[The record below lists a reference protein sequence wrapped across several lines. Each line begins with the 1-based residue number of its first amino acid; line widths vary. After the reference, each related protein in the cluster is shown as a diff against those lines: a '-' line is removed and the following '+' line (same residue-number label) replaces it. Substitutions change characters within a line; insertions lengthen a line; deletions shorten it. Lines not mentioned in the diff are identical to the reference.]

1 MASINQVQKTSY
13 DAIRLDYTDKDY
25 VNILD
30 DLINSIPGITQKWIS
45 TDTNDPGMILVKLMA
60 IIGDM
65 LFYTQDMQSLEVYP
79 SSVTQRKNAAAI
91 YRLIGYKMRWYK
103 SAEVQV
109 NVINTYSQAATLPM
123 FCTFTTEDNTI
134 TYCNVTKLY
143 ELPSNMYNNGLET
156 VITLT
161 QGIPVT
167 PVRVSSNPYPEA
179 GKPWHSIYG
188 FNYTTEDVI
197 NNRIYL
203 PHNNID
209 QDHIILIDDQ
219 NEVWE
224 LRENIYLTSAVGR
237 FFEFGVDVNDN
248 PYIEL
253 VDYYNNFNVNRFKLF
268 YIISQGESGQIYA
281 NTLKN
286 ITGNVWA
293 RDGSDISTVY
303 NVSGFIH
310 FTNYDST
317 EGYNP
322 ETPDEARKNSVKYLN
337 TMDTLITLA
346 DFERATLR
354 EWGVANVRATDLT
367 NDPGMEVS
375 WTIGNVNM
383 DRTAKPVDGKVVY
396 SEIIDETDMNAVA
409 LFIQDPKKYPLTEY
423 QQQLA
428 DANQD
433 GRVTEEDLD
442 CFTAYF
448 NGDTEHSGYI
458 GVQQVKQIETLDSF
472 VVKLYILRNE
482 VAQDED
488 IESYSNMIITDLSDY
503 KILPLTILVDLESI
517 KKYYWS
523 IEGTFFTKTPLSKD
537 ELQTIIVTINNNLRY
552 KYALDK
558 INFNTLIDY
567 KEVIETILDVDSRIL
582 MVDLEP
588 IKYKDDEGEVIDPKK
603 LTGLYRQIIPQLN
616 YSDPSSNLTYHF
628 YLEETSILPGS
639 VMLRINNGQ
648 YVLKDNNNGDIYNVD
663 NVLVRKGSI
672 DYITGEVN
680 LEFNAPLTSD
690 IVVDYTHNETAIAVY
705 NNLNTQT
712 FYFDSSSLEKTYME
726 DMI

>member
-1 MASINQVQKTSY
+1 MASINQVQKKDYS
-13 DAIRLDYTDKDY
+13 AVRIDYTDKDY

-30 DLINSIPGITQKWIS
+30 DLINSIPGITQKWVS

-60 IIGDM
+60 IVGDM

-79 SSVTQRKNAAAI
+79 DSVTQRKNAAAI

-109 NVINTYSQAATLPM
+109 NVINTYTQAATLPM
-123 FCTFTTEDNTI
+123 FCTFATEDNETV
-134 TYCNVTKLY
+134 YCNITKAY

-156 VITLT
+156 VVTLT

-167 PVRVSSNPYPEA
+167 PVRTSANPYPEA
-179 GKPWHSIYG
+179 GRPWHSIYG
-188 FNYTTEDVI
+188 YNYTADDVI

-203 PHNNID
+203 PDDNVD

-224 LRENIYLTSAVGR
+224 LRDNIYLTSNVGR
-237 FFEFGVDVNDN
+237 LFEFGVDVNDR

-253 VDYYNNFNVNRFKLF
+253 VDYWNNFNVNRFKLF
-268 YIISQGESGQIYA
+268 YLLSKGQSGQIYE
-281 NTLKN
+281 NTIKKV
-286 ITGNVWA
+286 TGNIWA
-293 RDGSDISTVY
+293 RDGSNINTVY

-310 FTNYDST
+310 FTNYDSS
-317 EGYNP
+317 EGYDP
-322 ETPDEARKNSVKYLN
+322 ETPDEARKNSVKFLN

-383 DRTAKPVDGKVVY
+383 DRTSKPVDGQVVY
-396 SEIIDETDMNAVA
+396 SEIIDENDMNAVA
-409 LFIQDPKKYPLTEY
+409 LFIQDRKAHPLTEY

-433 GRVTEEDLD
+433 GRVDEDDLD

-448 NGDTEHSGYI
+448 NGDYEHSGFI
-458 GVQQVKQIETLDSF
+458 GVQKVSQIETLDSF
-472 VVKLYILRNE
+472 VVKLYILRSE

-488 IESYSNMIITDLSDY
+488 IETFSNAIITALDDY
-503 KILPLTILVDLESI
+503 KILPLSIIVDLESI
-517 KKYYWS
+517 KKYFWTVR
-523 IEGTFFTKTPLSKD
+523 GTFFTKVPLSRD
-537 ELQTIIVTINNNLRY
+537 ELQNIIVTINNNLRY
-552 KYALDK
+552 KYSLEK
-558 INFNTLIDY
+558 VNFNTLINY

-588 IKYKDDEGEVIDPKK
+588 IEYVNYEGEEITKEQ
-603 LTGLYRQIIPQLN
+603 LTGLYEQIVPMLDDP
-616 YSDPSSNLTYHF
+616 DPSLNLKYSF
-628 YLEETSILPGS
+628 YLEHPSILPGS
-639 VMLRINNGQ
+639 AIIRINNGQ
-648 YVLKDNNNGDIYNVD
+648 TTLRDNNNGDIYNSD
-663 NVLVRKGSI
+663 NVLVRKGHI
-672 DYITGEVN
+672 DYITGLVEM
-680 LEFNAPLTSD
+680 EFTAPLTSD
-690 IVVDYTHNETAIAVY
+690 IVVSYTHNETSIAVY
-705 NNLNTQT
+705 RNLNTQY
-712 FYFDSSSLEKTYME
+712 FYYDSSSLEKDYME

>member
-1 MASINQVQKTSY
+1 MASINQVEKKDYS
-13 DAIRLDYTDKDY
+13 AIKIDYTNKDY
-25 VNILD
+25 INILD

-60 IIGDM
+60 IVGDM

-91 YRLIGYKMRWYK
+91 YRLIGYKMKWYR
-103 SAEVQV
+103 SAQVEV

-123 FCTFTTEDNTI
+123 FCTFTTEDDAI
-134 TYCNVTKLY
+134 TYCNVTRIY
-143 ELPSNMYNNGLET
+143 ELPSNMYNNGRET
-156 VITLT
+156 LVTLT

-167 PVRVSSNPYPEA
+167 PVRVSSNPYPDP
-179 GKPWHSIYG
+179 GRPWHSIYG
-188 FNYTTEDVI
+188 YNYTTDDVI

-237 FFEFGVDVNDN
+237 FFEFGVDVNDR
-248 PYIEL
+248 PYLEL
-253 VDYYNNFNVNRFKLF
+253 IDYYTNFNVNRFKIF
-268 YIISQGESGQIYA
+268 YLLSMGEDGQIYE
-281 NTLKN
+281 NTIKR

-310 FTNYDST
+310 FTNYAST
-317 EGYNP
+317 EGYDP
-322 ETPDEARKNSVKYLN
+322 ETPDEARKESIKYLN

-367 NDPGMEVS
+367 NDPGMEVA

-383 DRTAKPVDGKVVY
+383 DRTAKPIDGEVVY
-396 SEIIDETDMNAVA
+396 SEIIDENDMNAVA
-409 LFIQDPKKYPLTEY
+409 LFIQDRNAHPLTEY

-433 GRVTEEDLD
+433 GKIDQDDLD

-448 NGDTEHSGYI
+448 NGDYEHSGFI
-458 GVQQVKQIETLDSF
+458 GTQQVKQIETLDSF

-482 VAQDED
+482 VAQIED
-488 IESYSNMIITDLSDY
+488 IESYSNMIISDLEEY
-503 KILPLTILVDLESI
+503 KILPLTIVVDLESI

-523 IEGTFFTKTPLSKD
+523 IQGKFFTKVPLSRG
-537 ELQTIIVTINNNLRY
+537 ELQNIIITINNNLRY
-552 KYALDK
+552 KYSLDK
-558 INFNTLIDY
+558 VNFNSLINY

-588 IKYKDDEGEVIDPKK
+588 IIYIDSEGEEIPKEQ
-603 LTGLYRQIIPQLN
+603 LTGLYNQRVPMLDDP
-616 YSDPSSNLTYHF
+616 DPSLNLKYSF
-628 YLEETSILPGS
+628 YLEHTSILPGS
-639 VMLRINNGQ
+639 VMIRVNNGQ
-648 YVLKDNNNGDIYNVD
+648 TTLRDNNNGDIYN
-663 NVLVRKGSI
+663 NNNILVRKGHV
-672 DYITGEVN
+672 DYITGLVE
-680 LEFNAPLTSD
+680 LEFSSPVVSD
-690 IVVDYTHNETAIAVY
+690 LIIDYTHNETSIAVY
-705 NNLNTQT
+705 QNLNTQT
-712 FYFDSSSLEKTYME
+712 FYYDSSALEKDNME
-726 DMI
+726 DMV

>member
-1 MASINQVQKTSY
+1 MASINQVEKKDY
-13 DAIRLDYTDKDY
+13 DAIRIEYTDKDY

-30 DLINSIPGITQKWIS
+30 DLINSIPGITQKWNS
-45 TDTNDPGMILVKLMA
+45 SDANDPGMILVKLMA
-60 IIGDM
+60 IVGDM

-79 SSVTQRKNAAAI
+79 DSVTQRKNAAAI

-103 SAEVQV
+103 SAEVQAK
-109 NVINTYSQAATLPM
+109 VINTYSQAATLPM
-123 FCTFTTEDNTI
+123 FCTFTTENNGI
-134 TYCNVTKLY
+134 TYCNVTKIY
-143 ELPSNMYNNGLET
+143 EIPSNMYNNGLES
-156 VITLT
+156 VVTLT

-179 GKPWHSIYG
+179 GRPWHSIYG
-188 FNYTTEDVI
+188 YNYTKDDII

-203 PHNNID
+203 PHSNVD

-224 LRENIYLTSAVGR
+224 LKENIYLTDAVGR
-237 FFEFGVDVNDN
+237 FFEFGVDVNDQ

-253 VDYYNNFNVNRFKLF
+253 IDYYGNFNVNRFKLF
-268 YIISQGESGQIYA
+268 YLITAGENGQIAA
-281 NTLKN
+281 NLLKN
-286 ITGNVWA
+286 VTGNVWA
-293 RDGSDISTVY
+293 RDGSDISTIY

-310 FTNYDST
+310 FTNDASS
-317 EGYNP
+317 EGYDP

-367 NDPGMEVS
+367 NDPGMEISYAV
-375 WTIGNVNM
+375 GNVNM
-383 DRTAKPVDGKVVY
+383 DRTAKPIDGQVVY
-396 SEIIDETDMNAVA
+396 SEIIDERDRDLVA
-409 LFIQDPKKYPLTEY
+409 LYVQNPSLHPLTDY
-423 QQQLA
+423 QKLLA

-433 GRVTEEDLD
+433 GEITQADVD

-448 NGDTEHSGYI
+448 NGDYEHSGYI
-458 GVQQVKQIETLDSF
+458 GTQQVKQIETLDSF

-482 VAQDED
+482 IAEHED
-488 IESYSNMIITDLSDY
+488 IDSYTNMIITDLESY

-523 IEGTFFTKTPLSKD
+523 IQGKFLTKVPLSRD
-537 ELQTIIVTINNNLRY
+537 ELQTILVTINNTLRY
-552 KYALDK
+552 KYSLDK
-558 INFNTLIDY
+558 VNFNTLINY
-567 KEVIETILDVDSRIL
+567 KEVIETILEVDSRIL

-588 IKYKDDEGEVIDPKK
+588 IIYLDSEGEEVSKEQITGVYTQVITKQD
-603 LTGLYRQIIPQLN
+603 TG
-616 YSDPSSNLTYHF
+616 NLDVDLKYDF
-628 YLEETSILPGS
+628 YLEHPPILPGS
-639 VMLRINNGQ
+639 VMIRINNGQ

-663 NVLVRKGSI
+663 NVLVKKGHI
-672 DYITGEVN
+672 DYITGEIQ
-680 LEFNAPLTSD
+680 LQFLSELTSD

-705 NNLNTQT
+705 ENLSTQS

>member
-1 MASINQVQKTSY
+1 MASINQVEKKDYS
-13 DAIRLDYTDKDY
+13 AVRVDYTDKDY
-25 VNILD
+25 ANILD
-30 DLINSIPGITQKWIS
+30 DLINSIPGITQKWVS
-45 TDTNDPGMILVKLMA
+45 TDANDPGMILVKLMA
-60 IIGDM
+60 IVGDM

-79 SSVTQRKNAAAI
+79 NSVTQRKNAAAI

-103 SAEVQV
+103 SAQVQL

-123 FCTFTTEDNTI
+123 FCTFTTENDET

-156 VITLT
+156 VVTLT
-161 QGIPVT
+161 QGIPIT
-167 PVRVSSNPYPEA
+167 PVRTSANPYPEA
-179 GKPWHSIYG
+179 GRPWHSIYG
-188 FNYTTEDVI
+188 YNYTTEDVI

-203 PHNNID
+203 PHNNVD

-224 LRENIYLTSAVGR
+224 LRENIYLTSNVGR
-237 FFEFGVDVNDN
+237 LFEFGIDVNDQ

-253 VDYYNNFNVNRFKLF
+253 VDYWGNFNVNRFKLF
-268 YIISQGESGQIYA
+268 YLISKGEAGQIYE
-281 NTLKN
+281 NTIKN

-310 FTNYDST
+310 FTNYAST
-317 EGYNP
+317 EGYDP

-375 WTIGNVNM
+375 WSVGNVNM
-383 DRTAKPVDGKVVY
+383 DRTATPQDGKVVY
-396 SEIIDETDMNAVA
+396 SEIIDENDMNAVA
-409 LFIQDPKKYPLTEY
+409 LFIQDRNAHPLTEY

-433 GRVTEEDLD
+433 GLVNQDDLD

-448 NGDTEHSGYI
+448 AGDYEHSGYI
-458 GVQQVKQIETLDSF
+458 GIQQVKQIETLDSF
-472 VVKLYILRNE
+472 VVKLYILRTE

-488 IESYSNMIITDLSDY
+488 IETFSNAIITALEDY
-503 KILPLTILVDLESI
+503 KILPLTIVVDLESI

-523 IEGTFFTKTPLSKD
+523 IQGRFFTKVPLSKD
-537 ELQTIIVTINNNLRY
+537 ELQNIIITINNNLRY

-558 INFNTLIDY
+558 VNFNSIINY
-567 KEVIETILDVDSRIL
+567 KEVIETILAVDSRIL
-582 MVDLEP
+582 MVDLDP
-588 IKYKDDEGEVIDPKK
+588 ITYVDNEGEEIEPEQ
-603 LTGLYRQIIPQLN
+603 LTGLYSQTVPMLTDP
-616 YSDPSSNLTYHF
+616 DPSMNLKYSF
-628 YLEETSILPGS
+628 YLEHTSLLPGS
-639 VMLRINNGQ
+639 IMIRINNGQ
-648 YVLKDNNNGDIYNVD
+648 TVLRDNNNGDIYNNN
-663 NVLVRKGSI
+663 NVLVRKGHV
-672 DYITGEVN
+672 DYITGLVE
-680 LEFNAPLTSD
+680 LEFTAPVTSD
-690 IVVDYTHNETAIAVY
+690 IIVDYTHNETAIAVY
-705 NNLNTQT
+705 RNLNTQY
-712 FYFDSSSLEKTYME
+712 FYYDSSALEKTYME
-726 DMI
+726 DMV

>member
-1 MASINQVQKTSY
+1 MASINQVEKKDYQ
-13 DAIRLDYTDKDY
+13 AVRIDYTDKDY
-25 VNILD
+25 VSILD
-30 DLINSIPGITQKWIS
+30 DLINSIPGITQKWVS

-79 SSVTQRKNAAAI
+79 NSVTQRKNAAAI
-91 YRLIGYKMRWYK
+91 YRLIGYKMRWYR

-123 FCTFTTEDNTI
+123 FCTFTTENDAI
-134 TYCNVTKLY
+134 TYCNVTKTY

-156 VITLT
+156 LVTLT

-167 PVRVSSNPYPEA
+167 PVRVSTNPYPEA

-188 FNYTTEDVI
+188 YNYTLDDVI

-219 NEVWE
+219 NETWE
-224 LRENIYLTSAVGR
+224 LKDNIYLTSAVGR
-237 FFEFGVDVNDN
+237 FFEFGVDVNDQ

-253 VDYYNNFNVNRFKLF
+253 IDYFTNFNVNRFKIF
-268 YIISQGESGQIYA
+268 YLISEGENGQIYE
-281 NTLKN
+281 NTLKR
-286 ITGNVWA
+286 ITGNVWS

-310 FTNYDST
+310 FTNYNST

-322 ETPDEARKNSVKYLN
+322 ETPDEARKNSVKFLN

-367 NDPGMEVS
+367 NDPGMEVA

-383 DRTAKPVDGKVVY
+383 DRTATPEDGRIVY
-396 SEIIDETDMNAVA
+396 SEIIDENDMNAVA
-409 LFIQDPKKYPLTEY
+409 LFLQDRKAHPLTEY

-428 DANQD
+428 DVNQD
-433 GRVTEEDLD
+433 GVIDESDLD

-448 NGDTEHSGYI
+448 NGDYEHSGFI
-458 GVQQVKQIETLDSF
+458 GIQQVRQIETLDSF
-472 VVKLYILRNE
+472 VVKLYILRSE

-488 IESYSNMIITDLSDY
+488 IESFSNSIISALDEY
-503 KILPLTILVDLESI
+503 KILPLNIVVDLESI
-517 KKYYWS
+517 KQYIWTVK
-523 IEGTFFTKTPLSKD
+523 GTFFTKVPLSKD
-537 ELQTIIVTINNNLRY
+537 ELQNIIITINNNLRY
-552 KYALDK
+552 KYALEK
-558 INFNTLIDY
+558 VNFNTLINY

-588 IKYKDDEGEVIDPKK
+588 ITYYNYEGEEVEKEE
-603 LTGLYRQIIPQLN
+603 LTGIYQQTVPIAASNNEDSSLF
-616 YSDPSSNLTYHF
+616 YSF
-628 YLEETSILPGS
+628 YLEHPPILPGS
-639 VMLRINNGQ
+639 VMIRVNNGRT
-648 YVLKDNNNGDIYNVD
+648 VLTDNNNGDIYNND
-663 NVLVRKGSI
+663 NVLVRKGHI
-672 DYITGEVN
+672 DYLTGLVE
-680 LEFNAPLTSD
+680 LEFAAPLQSD
-690 IVVDYTHNETAIAVY
+690 LIIDYTHNETAIAVY
-705 NNLNTQT
+705 TNLSTQE
-712 FYFDSSSLEKTYME
+712 FYYDSSSLLKERVE
-726 DMI
+726 EEF